1 MGKTKPVAKPAAK
14 PKHKAGS
21 PPMLRLNRNALIFL
35 GLWIFVAIISNSGVS
50 LLGEE
55 TWKQWVAHILLGIAQ
70 VLTQFLTGGAVN
82 SAGSVGSVGTPRMAI
97 RSTGP
102 LIPPPELIDET
113 SEPESEAVDAAE
125 TSDTDIPHQD
135 H

>member
-1 MGKTKPVAKPAAK
+1 MGKTKPVAKPPAK

-21 PPMLRLNRNALIFL
+21 PPMLRFNRTTLIYL
-35 GLWIFVAIISNSGVS
+35 GLWMFVSIISNSGVS

-55 TWKQWVAHILLGIAQ
+55 TWKQWVAHILLGIAT

-82 SAGSVGSVGTPRMAI
+82 SAGSVGSIGSARMGV

-102 LIPPPELIDET
+102 LLPPSELIDET
-113 SEPESEAVDAAE
+113 SEPDSEAVDAAE
-125 TSDTDIPHQD
+125 PTDIPQQD

>member
-1 MGKTKPVAKPAAK
+1 MTKPSVKPKRKPAMQAI
-14 PKHKAGS
+14 P
-21 PPMLRLNRNALIFL
+21 RLNRNALIFL

-70 VLTQFLTGGAVN
+70 VLTQFLTGG
-82 SAGSVGSVGTPRMAI
+82 SAGSISTIGATGTSGISRTAV

-102 LIPPPELIDET
+102 LVSPPGLTELIDEST
-113 SEPESEAVDAAE
+113 SESEAVDAANHPE
-125 TSDTDIPHQD
+125 
-135 H
+135 

>member
-1 MGKTKPVAKPAAK
+1 MTGTTKPKRKPAGQAI
-14 PKHKAGS
+14 P
-21 PPMLRLNRNALIFL
+21 RLNRNALIFL

-70 VLTQFLTGGAVN
+70 VLTQFLTGG
-82 SAGSVGSVGTPRMAI
+82 SAGSVGSAGISRTAV

-102 LIPPPELIDET
+102 LVAPPGLNELIDKGT
-113 SEPESEAVDAAE
+113 SEAEAVDAANNPE
-125 TSDTDIPHQD
+125 
-135 H
+135 

>member
-1 MGKTKPVAKPAAK
+1 MGKTKPVAKP
-14 PKHKAGS
+14 KHKPGS

-70 VLTQFLTGGAVN
+70 VLTQFLTGGAV
-82 SAGSVGSVGTPRMAI
+82 GSVGSVGTPRMAI

-102 LIPPPELIDET
+102 LIPPPELIDEV
-113 SEPESEAVDAAE
+113 SESESEAVDAAE
-125 TSDTDIPHQD
+125 TNETDIPHQD